1 MYELL
6 KKDGRAKRG
15 VLHTVHGDIQTPVF
29 MNVGT
34 AAAIKGAVSTE
45 DLEQL
50 KTQVE
55 LSNTYHL
62 HVRPGDEIVKKMGG
76 LHKFMVWNKPILT
89 DSGGFQVFSLAD
101 LRKIKEE
108 GVYVHSHVD
117 GRKIFMGPEQS
128 MQIQSNLAST
138 IAMAFDECP
147 PALADRNYVENSVAR
162 TTRWLAR
169 CKTEMQRLNGLEDTI
184 NKNQMLFGINQGAV
198 LEDIRI
204 DHAKRITEMDL
215 DGYAIGGLAVGET
228 HEQMYHILDVTVPHL
243 PENKPTYLMGVG
255 TPANILEGVAR
266 GVDFFDCVYPTRNGR
281 HGHVYTNQGKLNLFN
296 QRFELDDRP
305 IEEGCGC
312 PACRRY
318 SRAYIRHLLK
328 AKEMLG
334 MRLCVMHNLYFYN
347 TMMEEIRDAID
358 AGRYASYMDEKL
370 YGMSQMDGK

>member
-15 VLHTVHGDIQTPVF
+15 RFTTVHGVIETPVF

-34 AAAIKGAVSTE
+34 AAAIKGAVSTD
-45 DLEQL
+45 DLRGI

-62 HVRPGDEIVKKMGG
+62 HVRPGDEVVKKLGG
-76 LHKFMVWNKPILT
+76 LHKFMNWDKPILT
-89 DSGGFQVFSLAD
+89 DSGGFQVFSLAK

-108 GVYVHSHVD
+108 GVHFNSHID
-117 GRKIFMGPEQS
+117 GHKIFMGPEQS

-147 PALADRNYVENSVAR
+147 SSVADRKYMTNSVER
-162 TTRWLAR
+162 TTRWLKR
-169 CKTEMQRLNGLEDTI
+169 CKEEMARLNSLPDTI
-184 NKNQMLFGINQGAV
+184 NPHQMLFGINQGGIY
-198 LEDIRI
+198 EDIRI
-204 DHAKRITEMDL
+204 AHAQQIAELNL
-215 DGYAIGGLAVGET
+215 DGYAVGGLAVGES
-228 HEQMYHILDVTVPHL
+228 HEEMYRILDAVVPHL

-255 TPANILEGVAR
+255 TPANILEAVDR
-266 GVDFFDCVYPTRNGR
+266 GVDFFDCVYPSRNGR
-281 HGHVYTNQGKLNLFN
+281 HGHVYTNHGKMNLFN
-296 QRFELDDRP
+296 AKYELDARP
-305 IEEGCGC
+305 IEEGCNC
-312 PACRRY
+312 PACRSY

-334 MRLCVMHNLYFYN
+334 MRLCVLHNLYFYN

-358 AGRYASYMDEKL
+358 AGEFQAYKKRKL
-370 YGMSQMDGK
+370 EGMEQK